1 MKVLYTIAMMLV
13 GIVMADQNA
22 YSQAMIPRLRV
33 ANFMENA
40 PAEKLDFYVDDE
52 ATPFASG
59 LRFADASASVPISV
73 GSHRVI
79 AVASGAPKSEAIFTE
94 EVMVTSDSAF
104 TLYAVRTPGD
114 TIKGIIGSYAN
125 INKVNGNRRVR
136 VGFMHLSPTLGTVS
150 CRSLS
155 ANGNPLFVVP
165 DWTFGKKGL
174 AGGTPSSLVTEGLLR
189 STLSGDKISNANIF
203 TDQFIGEQVVTF
215 IITGSP
221 ATNNLAIYTLH
232 DSDTGEQ
239 RPIHKQR
246 YAYQGDGGMRYVDC
260 VPDEFT
266 GDAAG
271 RRFISTLI
279 AYWNRETAQFLG
291 ATTVVDDLLG
301 PTITQT
307 YVGLDGP
314 PEQFQLLYDTVN
326 VRTDTLY
333 TLFLVGTGMDS
344 NVSTVILP
352 TNWNNR
358 PAPGKVRFRLFH
370 TIPDV
375 GSVDLSM
382 KFSDGEERMVQG
394 VGFKGHSEYIEV
406 SGGPVTVRC
415 LQAGGGKVLFESRGI
430 LPYDSTYTLL
440 LTGMEKRKTL
450 GSTLLNDSYSGLQ
463 RPMVQFSTVATGAE
477 AEAKG
482 VRGVGIWPNPSRD
495 EFVVEYV
502 SSGRGEDR
510 IEVVDLFGRVVL
522 RREVGAGIV
531 GERLVGVRTEG
542 LSSGSYRVRVIDGA
556 GMEVGSGGVMVV
568 K

>member
-13 GIVMADQNA
+13 AIIMAAQNA
-22 YSQAMIPRLRV
+22 YSQAVIPRLRV

-59 LRFADASASVPISV
+59 LRFADASASVPIAV

-79 AVASGAPKSEAIFTE
+79 AVASGAPKSEAMFTE

-114 TIKGIIGSYAN
+114 TLRGITFGRTLTPVYKEFNNLIIGVFHASPKLGEVRLMGRDPNEKNVFASQLWFARRGINGELAYFLQQETRITSTLLIDNQPTN
-125 INKVNGNRRVR
+125 IYFTGQYIGPQVLTMVI
-136 VGFMHLSPTLGTVS
+136 VGTVAENTLGFYMV
-150 CRSLS
+150 
-155 ANGNPLFVVP
+155 
-165 DWTFGKKGL
+165 
-174 AGGTPSSLVTEGLLR
+174 
-189 STLSGDKISNANIF
+189 
-203 TDQFIGEQVVTF
+203 
-215 IITGSP
+215 
-221 ATNNLAIYTLH
+221 H
-232 DSDTGEQ
+232 DSDTLEQ
-239 RPIHKQR
+239 RPVEKQR
-246 YAYQGDGGMRYVDC
+246 YANQGDGGMRYVDC

-266 GDAAG
+266 GDASG
-271 RRFISTLI
+271 RRFIRSLI
-279 AYWNRETAQFLG
+279 AYWNQSAQFLG
-291 ATTVVDDLLG
+291 ATGVIDDLLG

-326 VRTDTLY
+326 VQTDTLY

-358 PAPGKVRFRLFH
+358 PAPGKVRLRLFH

-415 LQAGGGKVLFESRGI
+415 LQAGGGKVLFESRGL

-440 LTGMEKRKTL
+440 LTGMEKQKTM

-463 RPMVQFSTVATGAE
+463 RPMVQFSTVATDAE

-482 VRGVGIWPNPSRD
+482 VRGVGIWPNPSHG
-495 EFVVEYV
+495 EFVVRYS

-510 IEVVDLFGRVVL
+510 IEVVDVLGGVVL

-531 GERLVGVRTEG
+531 GERLVGVSTEG

-556 GMEVGSGGVMVV
+556 GMEIGSGGVMVV

>member
-1 MKVLYTIAMMLV
+1 
-13 GIVMADQNA
+13 MAAQNA
-22 YSQAMIPRLRV
+22 YSQTMIPRLRV

-59 LRFADASASVPISV
+59 LRFADASASVPIAV

-79 AVASGAPKSEAIFTE
+79 AVASGAPKSEAMFTE
-94 EVMVTSDSAF
+94 EVIVTSDSAF

-125 INKVNGNRRVR
+125 INKVNGNRKVR
-136 VGFMHLSPTLGTVS
+136 VGFMHLSPTLGTAS

-271 RRFISTLI
+271 RRFISTSI
-279 AYWNRETAQFLG
+279 AYWNREDAQFLG

-326 VRTDTLY
+326 VQTDTLY

-358 PAPGKVRFRLFH
+358 PAPGKVRLRLFH

-415 LQAGGGKVLFESRGI
+415 LQAGGGKVLFESRGL

-440 LTGMEKRKTL
+440 LTGMEKQKTM

-463 RPMVQFSTVATGAE
+463 RPMVQFSTVATDAE
-477 AEAKG
+477 AEVKG
-482 VRGVGIWPNPSRD
+482 VRGVGIWPNPSHG
-495 EFVVEYV
+495 EFVVRYS

-510 IEVVDLFGRVVL
+510 IEVVDVLGGVVL
-522 RREVGAGIV
+522 RREVGVGIV
-531 GERLVGVRTEG
+531 GERLVGVSTEG

-556 GMEVGSGGVMVV
+556 GIEIGSGGVMVV

>member
-1 MKVLYTIAMMLV
+1 MMLV
-13 GIVMADQNA
+13 AIVMADQNA
-22 YSQAMIPRLRV
+22 YSQAIIPRLRV

-114 TIKGIIGSYAN
+114 TLRGITFGRTLTPVYKEFNNLIIGVFHASPKLGEVRLMGRDPNEKNVFASQLWFARRGINGELAYFLQQETRITSTLLIDNQPTN
-125 INKVNGNRRVR
+125 IYFTGQYIGPQVLTMVI
-136 VGFMHLSPTLGTVS
+136 VGTVAENTLGFYMV
-150 CRSLS
+150 
-155 ANGNPLFVVP
+155 
-165 DWTFGKKGL
+165 
-174 AGGTPSSLVTEGLLR
+174 
-189 STLSGDKISNANIF
+189 
-203 TDQFIGEQVVTF
+203 
-215 IITGSP
+215 
-221 ATNNLAIYTLH
+221 H
-232 DSDTGEQ
+232 DSDTLEQ
-239 RPIHKQR
+239 RPVEKQR
-246 YAYQGDGGMRYVDC
+246 YANQGDGGMRYVDC

-266 GDAAG
+266 GDASG
-271 RRFISTLI
+271 RRFIRSLI
-279 AYWNRETAQFLG
+279 AYWNQGAQFLG
-291 ATTVVDDLLG
+291 ATGVIDDLLG

-382 KFSDGEERMVQG
+382 KFSDGEERTVQG

>member
-13 GIVMADQNA
+13 AIVMADQNA
-22 YSQAMIPRLRV
+22 YSQAIIPRLRV

-114 TIKGIIGSYAN
+114 TLRGITFGRTLTPVYKEFNNLIIGVFHASPKLGEVRLMGRDPNEKNVFASQLWFARRGINGELAYFLQQETRITSTLLIDNQPTN
-125 INKVNGNRRVR
+125 IYFTGQYIGPQVLTMVI
-136 VGFMHLSPTLGTVS
+136 VGTVAENTLGFYMV
-150 CRSLS
+150 
-155 ANGNPLFVVP
+155 
-165 DWTFGKKGL
+165 
-174 AGGTPSSLVTEGLLR
+174 
-189 STLSGDKISNANIF
+189 
-203 TDQFIGEQVVTF
+203 
-215 IITGSP
+215 
-221 ATNNLAIYTLH
+221 H
-232 DSDTGEQ
+232 DSDTLEQ
-239 RPIHKQR
+239 RPVEKQR
-246 YAYQGDGGMRYVDC
+246 YANQGDGGMRYVDC

-266 GDAAG
+266 GDASG
-271 RRFISTLI
+271 RRFIRSLI
-279 AYWNRETAQFLG
+279 AYWNQGAQFLG
-291 ATTVVDDLLG
+291 ATGVIDDLLG

-382 KFSDGEERMVQG
+382 KFSDGEERTVQG

>member
-13 GIVMADQNA
+13 AIVMADQNA
-22 YSQAMIPRLRV
+22 YSQAIIPRLRV

-114 TIKGIIGSYAN
+114 TLRGITFGRTLTPVYKEFNNLIIGVFHASPKLGEVRLMGRDPNEKNVFASQLWFARRGINGELAYFLQQETRITSTLLIDNQPTN
-125 INKVNGNRRVR
+125 IYFTGQYIGPQVLTMVI
-136 VGFMHLSPTLGTVS
+136 VGTVAENTLGFYMV
-150 CRSLS
+150 
-155 ANGNPLFVVP
+155 
-165 DWTFGKKGL
+165 
-174 AGGTPSSLVTEGLLR
+174 
-189 STLSGDKISNANIF
+189 
-203 TDQFIGEQVVTF
+203 
-215 IITGSP
+215 
-221 ATNNLAIYTLH
+221 H
-232 DSDTGEQ
+232 DSDTLEQ
-239 RPIHKQR
+239 RPVEKQR
-246 YAYQGDGGMRYVDC
+246 YANQGDGGMRYVDC

-266 GDAAG
+266 GDASG
-271 RRFISTLI
+271 RRFIRSLI
-279 AYWNRETAQFLG
+279 AYWNQGAQFLG
-291 ATTVVDDLLG
+291 ATGVIDDLLG

-382 KFSDGEERMVQG
+382 KFSDGEERTVQG

-415 LQAGGGKVLFESRGI
+415 LQAGGGKVLFESRG
-430 LPYDSTYTLL
+430 YC
-440 LTGMEKRKTL
+440 
-450 GSTLLNDSYSGLQ
+450 
-463 RPMVQFSTVATGAE
+463 
-477 AEAKG
+477 
-482 VRGVGIWPNPSRD
+482 
-495 EFVVEYV
+495 
-502 SSGRGEDR
+502 
-510 IEVVDLFGRVVL
+510 
-522 RREVGAGIV
+522 
-531 GERLVGVRTEG
+531 RTIPPT
-542 LSSGSYRVRVIDGA
+542 RCF
-556 GMEVGSGGVMVV
+556 
-568 K
+568 